1 MLDRKPILS
10 TLWIVAFAFY
20 VYADIAGLM
29 YSVSLRQYLS
39 GTVDGVHISEGFLLG
54 SMVLMTIPI
63 SMILLSRVLRY
74 RANRIANIV
83 AATVMTLIQ
92 AATLFVGSGPTT
104 FYVYASAVEIA
115 ATAFI
120 VWYAVTWPS
129 PETARSPEPARVA
142 VADETRRACGGP
154 GQPACDLR

>member
-20 VYADIAGLM
+20 MYADIAGLM

-39 GTVDGVHISEGFLLG
+39 GTVDGVNISEGFLLG

-83 AATVMTLIQ
+83 AGTVMTLVQ
-92 AATLFVGSGPTT
+92 AATLFVGSAGPTT
-104 FYVYASAVEIA
+104 FYVYASAMEIA

-129 PETARSPEPARVA
+129 PEPARVA
-142 VADETRRACGGP
+142 VADKARRECGGP
-154 GQPACDLR
+154 GQPACDLS